1 MSALPILIVG
11 GSGKTGARV
20 DARLRARGIAT
31 RPVSRTS
38 AVRFDW
44 TAPDTWPAALHGVS
58 AAYVTY
64 QPDLAVEG
72 AVDAIGAFA
81 RLARDSGVERVVL
94 LSGRGEPARR
104 PPRPRCRRRAWGGAW
119 CARAGSTRTS
129 PRAT

>member
-64 QPDLAVEG
+64 QPDRPSK
-72 AVDAIGAFA
+72 A
-81 RLARDSGVERVVL
+81 RWTRSAHSRGLRGTVVSSAWCCCPVAAARAQAAE
-94 LSGRGEPARR
+94 
-104 PPRPRCRRRAWGGAW
+104 PRCRRRAWGAW